1 MAVTFE
7 RNEIER
13 WFLHI
18 FHKEFDF
25 QQFLKNKIFKI
36 LEGKNFEIFLGS
48 FLEKS
53 LIGSARKGFYFWSIW
68 VHMTLGHPKIAFL
81 EMGIFIRVKSS
92 SSTLLKQLS
101 NYKNRENC
109 SIRGQKESNYLLKS
123 ALERQLK

>member
-48 FLEKS
+48 FFGIS
-53 LIGSARKGFYFWSIW
+53 LIRGAWPGFYFWSVW
-68 VHMTLGHPKIAFL
+68 VHLTLGHPKITFL
-81 EMGIFIRVKSS
+81 ARVFFI
-92 SSTLLKQLS
+92 
-101 NYKNRENC
+101 
-109 SIRGQKESNYLLKS
+109 
-123 ALERQLK
+123 